1 MATRLYKV
9 TVQNSIQ
16 PSTIQHNFEID
27 FLRMQI
33 LWPLA
38 LFHGILEYFFK
49 DIQIF
54 VPTIFEYSY
63 SVHYD
68 ITNIFLFVFGQKN
81 DPEYIRIHIHI
92 LSQKKT
98 IRYTMVTNFSCK
110 ISWFKRHTI
119 YSSSFW
125 WILYLR
131 RPSVFL

>member
-1 MATRLYKV
+1 
-9 TVQNSIQ
+9 
-16 PSTIQHNFEID
+16 
-27 FLRMQI
+27 MQI

-92 LSQKKT
+92 LSQK
-98 IRYTMVTNFSCK
+98 N
-110 ISWFKRHTI
+110 
-119 YSSSFW
+119 YSLHNGYQF
-125 WILYLR
+125 
-131 RPSVFL
+131 